1 MATSKSNGNIKKRK
15 PRRKRLF
22 IYLMNDNFNTVEYVM
37 KVLQSILGHNVYQ
50 AEQCAMITHN
60 AGQCLVHS
68 AFAKEA
74 YLLFDMLQKHGL
86 TVKLTQKKL

>member
-1 MATSKSNGNIKKRK
+1 
-15 PRRKRLF
+15 
-22 IYLMNDNFNTVEYVM
+22 MNDNFNTVEYVM